1 MGVLVGASIQRP
13 LIDQDVGVRWSIT
26 LEDTL
31 GVTAEITRQ
40 AQTDNAQLLQR
51 LETIAAR
58 GERNLRGNQPVAGKI
73 DPATGLQDQQRRFA
87 DEYLVDFNGTAAYM
101 RAGYKA
107 KADEPLTVIACEG
120 VWLVSMSQRVDD
132 NTWIASL
139 DRHRHGPGGPFRRCS
154 SYEQGRAG
162 AEMWV
167 ARYEARLRQDVAEIS
182 RWREAVGANRLA
194 KETVKRPFAWM
205 E

>member
-1 MGVLVGASIQRP
+1 ML
-13 LIDQDVGVRWSIT
+13 
-26 LEDTL
+26 
-31 GVTAEITRQ
+31 
-40 AQTDNAQLLQR
+40 
-51 LETIAAR
+51 TIAGAATAIR
-58 GERNLRGNQPVAGKI
+58 ILPSMSLPESFYWTTSSAG
-73 DPATGLQDQQRRFA
+73 
-87 DEYLVDFNGTAAYM
+87 
-101 RAGYKA
+101 

-132 NTWIASL
+132 HTWIASL

-167 ARYEARLRQDVAEIS
+167 ARHEARLRQDVAEIS
-182 RWREAVGANRLA
+182 RWREAVRANRLA
-194 KETVKRPFAWM
+194 KETMKRPFAWM